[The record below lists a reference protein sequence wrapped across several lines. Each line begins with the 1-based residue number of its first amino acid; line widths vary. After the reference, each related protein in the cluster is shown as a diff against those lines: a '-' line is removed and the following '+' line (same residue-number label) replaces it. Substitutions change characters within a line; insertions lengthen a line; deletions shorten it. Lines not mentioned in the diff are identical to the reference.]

1 MLRPTAEYS
10 STPKGYSEYPRST
23 TRGTPLRETQGD
35 TWATTRIGDRHS
47 AIRAPRSGRL
57 LLRRDLIFE
66 ELVHTVVNEVRKR
79 AFSARS

>member
-1 MLRPTAEYS
+1 MLQPMVEYS
-10 STPKGYSEYPRST
+10 STPKGVLEYPRST
-23 TRGTPLRETQGD
+23 PCHSVE

-66 ELVHTVVNEVRKR
+66 LVNTVVSEVRKR

>member
-1 MLRPTAEYS
+1 MLHPMAEYS
-10 STPKGYSEYPRST
+10 STPKGVLEYPWSTPCGYLSVATQWKHMGDNANWRS
-23 TRGTPLRETQGD
+23 P
-35 TWATTRIGDRHS
+35 HS

-66 ELVHTVVNEVRKR
+66 LVNTVVSEVRKR